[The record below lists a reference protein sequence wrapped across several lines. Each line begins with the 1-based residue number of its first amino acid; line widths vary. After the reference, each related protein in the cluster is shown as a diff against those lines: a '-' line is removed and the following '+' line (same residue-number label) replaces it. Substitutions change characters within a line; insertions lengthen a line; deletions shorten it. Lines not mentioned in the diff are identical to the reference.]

1 MLDYKLLEAFEAVI
15 REGGFEKAARVI
27 HLTQSAVSQR
37 VKLLELQMGQVLL
50 IRTTPPAPTPA
61 GGRLLKHYLQVKL
74 LESDVTREM
83 APGSKGSLVSLAI
96 ALNEDSLATWF
107 PPCIAPFLKMYPVL
121 MDLRVDD
128 QEQTHQFLSDGQV
141 VGCISSRSEAVQG
154 CTVSFLGSMN
164 YRLVATPEFAR
175 QWFPHG
181 LDARGVQ
188 KAPAVIFNR
197 RDKLHAML
205 LSQIFKG
212 GLPQISS
219 HYVPSPEQF
228 AWMIAS
234 GFGYGMLPDQQRL
247 NLLNEGVLVDLCPHE
262 HVRVDLYW
270 HRWNIASP
278 MIDAL
283 TRCLEQG
290 AGKLLCEN
298 NPK

>member
-15 REGGFEKAARVI
+15 REGGFDKAAKVI

-37 VKLLELQMGQVLL
+37 VKLLEAHMGQVLL
-50 IRTTPPAPTPA
+50 IRTTPPKPTPA

-74 LESDVTREM
+74 LESDVTREI
-83 APGSKGSLVSLAI
+83 APGSKGSVVSLAI

-107 PPCIAPFLKMYPVL
+107 PPCIAPFLTQYPVL
-121 MDLRVDD
+121 MDLQVDD

-181 LDARGVQ
+181 LDAQAVQ

-197 RDKLHAML
+197 RDRLHAMV

-212 GLPQISS
+212 ELRPISS

-234 GFGYGMLPDQQRL
+234 GFGYGMLPDQQRFA
-247 NLLNEGVLVDLCPHE
+247 LLNEGVLVDLCPHE

-290 AGKLLCEN
+290 AGKLLCEHN
-298 NPK
+298 LK

>member
-15 REGGFEKAARVI
+15 REGGFDKAAKVI

-37 VKLLELQMGQVLL
+37 VKLLEVHMGQVLL
-50 IRTTPPAPTPA
+50 VRTTPPTPTPA
-61 GGRLLKHYLQVKL
+61 GGHLLKHYLQVKL
-74 LESDVTREM
+74 LESDFTREM
-83 APGSKGSLVSLAI
+83 APGSKGNLVSLAI

-107 PPCIAPFLKMYPVL
+107 PSCIAPFLTDYPVL

-154 CTVSFLGSMN
+154 CTVSFLGGMN
-164 YRLVATPEFAR
+164 YRLVATPEFVR

-181 LDARGVQ
+181 LDGQ
-188 KAPAVIFNR
+188 GIEKAPAVIFNR
-197 RDKLHAML
+197 RDKLHTML
-205 LSQIFKG
+205 LSRIFKG
-212 GLPQISS
+212 RLPQISS

-234 GFGYGMLPDQQRL
+234 GFGYGMLPDQQSLGIL
-247 NLLNEGVLVDLCPHE
+247 NDGGLVDLCPHE
-262 HVRVDLYW
+262 HVQVDLYW
-270 HRWNIASP
+270 HRWKIASP
-278 MIDAL
+278 MMDAL

-290 AGKLLCEN
+290 AGKLLCKN
-298 NPK
+298 NLK